1 MSNAP
6 IATIRVGRIKATIW
20 ENTDEQDRTYHAT
33 TLTRSYRDKNNQWQ
47 ETTSF
52 SLEDMPR
59 LRLASDKAFELI
71 HERLSDLGK
80 GKGPDS
86 AKMDEAEREP
96 KAAKKST
103 TRKRAKQTTFTEK
116 IDAERQ
122 NGAEAKR

>member
-59 LRLASDKAFELI
+59 LRLSADKAFELI
-71 HERLSDLGK
+71 HERLSDLSK
-80 GKGPDS
+80 GVGADS
-86 AKMDEAEREP
+86 VKKEGQEQDEKP
-96 KAAKKST
+96 AKKSA

-122 NGAEAKR
+122 NEARGK